1 MKNDVVNLIDMKFA
15 CERIRTIVDG
25 VDIDDFVLDEQATYA
40 VSFELL
46 ALGEASKHVYS
57 STRHDLDDIPWQDL
71 RLMRNML
78 AHEHFTINPRTLYRT
93 AVHDVPA
100 IEKALDDY
108 LSRYRLDKA

>member
-15 CERIRTIVDG
+15 CERIRTYVDG
-25 VDIDDFVLDEQATYA
+25 MDIEEFALDEQTSHA

-57 STRHDLDDIPWQDL
+57 STRRDLDDIPWQDL

-78 AHEHFTINPRTLYRT
+78 AHEHYTINPRTLYRT
-93 AVHDVPA
+93 ATNDILE
-100 IEKALDDY
+100 IEKVLDGY
-108 LSRYRLDKA
+108 LSRYRFDKA